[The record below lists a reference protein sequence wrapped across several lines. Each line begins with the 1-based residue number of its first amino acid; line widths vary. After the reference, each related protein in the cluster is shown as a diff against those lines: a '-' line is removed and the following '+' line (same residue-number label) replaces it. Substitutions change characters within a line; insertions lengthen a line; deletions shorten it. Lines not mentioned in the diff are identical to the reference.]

1 MNRRTFLT
9 GGMIAAAG
17 LLLGACKGYRK
28 GYRKVDDPDPA
39 NWLQRDRDQEWMED
53 KENFPDPEP
62 RSQRGA
68 DDPARGRA

>member
-28 GYRKVDDPDPA
+28 VDDPDPA
-39 NWLQRDRDQEWMED
+39 NWLKRDRDQDWMED

-62 RSQRGA
+62 RTQRGA
-68 DDPARGRA
+68 GDPGRGPA